1 MAKPKKQ
8 QNKRNHR
15 NNVPHGVIFVDKP
28 AELTSHDVV
37 DRVRRATGVRTVGHA
52 GTLDPIAT
60 GLLIV
65 LVGRAATK
73 EQQSYMK
80 LSKEYMVTMELGRV
94 SDTYDADG
102 KCKVSAD
109 QEMIKQIDRR
119 VFDRVLSKYM
129 GIVPQTP
136 PPFSAIHVHGVK
148 AYKLA
153 RKGER
158 VELQPRNIQIFEIK
172 VIDFQIPFITL
183 IIKCSTGTYIR
194 SLVHAIG
201 KELATGAIMTAL
213 RRTAIGPYR
222 VESAQTLDA
231 LDTPTV

>member
-37 DRVRRATGVRTVGHA
+37 DRVRRATGVRTVGHT

-102 KCKVSAD
+102 KCKVS
-109 QEMIKQIDRR
+109 
-119 VFDRVLSKYM
+119 
-129 GIVPQTP
+129 
-136 PPFSAIHVHGVK
+136 
-148 AYKLA
+148 
-153 RKGER
+153 
-158 VELQPRNIQIFEIK
+158 
-172 VIDFQIPFITL
+172 
-183 IIKCSTGTYIR
+183 
-194 SLVHAIG
+194 
-201 KELATGAIMTAL
+201 
-213 RRTAIGPYR
+213 
-222 VESAQTLDA
+222 
-231 LDTPTV
+231 